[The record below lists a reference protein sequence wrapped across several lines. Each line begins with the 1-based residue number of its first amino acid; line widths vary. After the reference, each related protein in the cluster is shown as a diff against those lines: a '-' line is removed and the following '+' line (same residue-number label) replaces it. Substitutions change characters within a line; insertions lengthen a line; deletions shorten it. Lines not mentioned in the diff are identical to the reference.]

1 MANWKHVESTVK
13 PKKREINFGTYY
25 LRKNIELKTGTEDK
39 PDMWTYEQAMV
50 TPDEYLAD
58 FEDEFEKLQEAVYGN
73 Q

>member
-1 MANWKHVESTVK
+1 MEWKHVESTVK

-25 LRKNIELKTGTEDK
+25 LRRNIELHKGTEDK
-39 PDMWTYEQAMV
+39 PDMWHYEQAMA

-58 FEDEFEKLQEAVYGN
+58 FEEEFEALQEAVYGN